1 MVEILGTARVTADI
15 YRVRPGEP
23 KHVFTRLPKIKPS
36 KINGLLDT
44 SLCPYLTSL
53 THNCHTIDKI

>member
-1 MVEILGTARVTADI
+1 LVEILSTARVTADI

-23 KHVFTRLPKIKPS
+23 KHVLTRLPKNKRS
-36 KINGLLDT
+36 KIKGLGHT

-53 THNCHTIDKI
+53 THNCHTYGKI